1 MLVEHIIDPTFLVE
15 LVKSPRNCKDFRREF
30 TKPSPRVIGK
40 FPKFK
45 NFRRLAF
52 RAQPAEVSELEQHRL
67 TEMINLIG
75 EINGVQRDAD
85 FNGDLPFTQNLAT
98 IDNEVVAHKCLL
110 KSEAEGEHL
119 NADVISIDSFDAG
132 IESIPHQRIVPKIS
146 EYISDVLASLLRLST
161 HITIVDPYLST
172 QPGVWKTFLLLLEKS
187 VQNSPVSNKT
197 IDVLF
202 DGSKNNARSCE
213 YLLQALKN
221 ENLFFIDDFAQITFK
236 DIRENGSEAIH
247 NRYIITDLAAVSI
260 PHGLVET
267 NENETDD
274 FSLLNEELFLQRHQ
288 QYVELQAVDVEEE
301 VSLK

>member
-1 MLVEHIIDPTFLVE
+1 MLVEHIIDPIFLVE

-52 RAQPAEVSELEQHRL
+52 RAQSRDVPELELQRL

-75 EINGVQRDAD
+75 EINGVNRTSA
-85 FNGDLPFTQNLAT
+85 FNGEASFIQNLAT
-98 IDNEVVAHKCLL
+98 IDNEVAAHKCLL
-110 KSEAEGEHL
+110 KSAAEGENL
-119 NADVISIDSFDAG
+119 NVDVISIDSFDAG
-132 IESIPHQRIVPKIS
+132 IESISHQRVVPKIA
-146 EYISDVLASLLRLST
+146 EYISEVLASLLRLST

-172 QPGVWKTFLLLLEKS
+172 QPSVWKTFLLLLEKS

-197 IDVLF
+197 IEVLF
-202 DGSKNNARSCE
+202 DGSKKNARSCA
-213 YLLQALKN
+213 YILQALKN
-221 ENLFFIDDFAQITFK
+221 ENLLFIDDFAQITFK

-247 NRYIITDLAAVSI
+247 NRYIITDLAGVSL
-260 PHGLVET
+260 PYGLVET
-267 NENETDD
+267 NENETDE
-274 FSLLNEELFLQRHQ
+274 FSLLNEEVYLRRHH
-288 QYVELQAVDVEEE
+288 QYVELQAVDVQEE